1 MLTNKE
7 SLTQNK
13 VQIYCAT
20 MENVD
25 IDLSIYWQEKMFTAR
40 CSKKMHYQTIHTS
53 AHVHM

>member
-25 IDLSIYWQEKMFTAR
+25 IDLSIY
-40 CSKKMHYQTIHTS
+40 
-53 AHVHM
+53 